1 MARLTGIR
9 KRLDH
14 VFQLRAN
21 RSSIRTEL
29 RAGLTTYLTMAY
41 ILFVNPSVLGH
52 AIQIPG
58 IDLKPE
64 LLTTTALA
72 TAFATMLMAFFGKY
86 PLAIAPGMGLNAYFA
101 FTVVA
106 GQGVPWQTALGG
118 VFISGIVFLAI
129 SVARI
134 REVIFTAIPLELKHA
149 TAAGIGLFLAMIGFT
164 NSGVI
169 VGNPATLVTIGK
181 LSSTPVIVT
190 IAGILVTAVLMVR
203 RVRGAILFGIGAS
216 TVLAIVTGAPV
227 FNGRPFAGLP
237 SGIIAPPV
245 WPTHLFMAMDVK
257 GAMAM
262 GLIHIVFTFTMIEL
276 FDTAGTLVGISEKAG
291 LLDAKGRLPRA
302 SQVFAADATANIAG
316 AMLGTSPMTT
326 YIESAAGI
334 EEGGKTGLTA
344 LTVALLFLA
353 SVVFWPLAGVV
364 PPHATAPA
372 MIVVGCMMMGSLAK
386 IKWDNLLTGLPA
398 FMTMALMPM
407 TYSISNGIGAGIMS
421 WCGMHLLAG
430 KGRQVHWV
438 LYLLAILLLMKVGM

>member
-1 MARLTGIR
+1 MVHSISKIINR
-9 KRLDH
+9 
-14 VFQLRAN
+14 VFNLRAN
-21 RSSIRTEL
+21 RTTIKTEL

-72 TAFATMLMAFFGKY
+72 TAFATMLMAFIGKY

-118 VFISGIVFLAI
+118 VFISGLIFLAI
-129 SVARI
+129 SIGRI
-134 REVIFTAIPLELKHA
+134 REVIFTASPLELKHA

-164 NSGVI
+164 NSGI
-169 VGNPATLVTIGK
+169 VVGHPATLVTIGK
-181 LSSTPVIVT
+181 LSSTPAIVT
-190 IAGILVTAVLMVR
+190 ITGILVTTVLMVR
-203 RVRGAILFGIGAS
+203 RVRGAILFGISVS
-216 TVLAIVTGAPV
+216 TALAIMTGAPV
-227 FNGRPFAGLP
+227 FNGHPFSGFPA
-237 SGIIAPPV
+237 GIIAAPV
-245 WPTHLFMAMDVK
+245 WPSHLFMAMDLK

-262 GLIHIVFTFTMIEL
+262 GLIQIVFTFTMIEL

-334 EEGGKTGLTA
+334 EDGGKTGLTA

-353 SVVFWPLAGVV
+353 SIVLWPLAGVI

-398 FMTMALMPM
+398 FLTLALMPL
-407 TYSISNGIGAGIMS
+407 TYSISNGISAGIVS
-421 WCGMHLLAG
+421 WCGVHILAG
-430 KGRQVHWV
+430 KSRQVHWILYV
-438 LYLLAILLLMKVGM
+438 LGFLLLMKVGL

>member
-118 VFISGIVFLAI
+118 VFISGLVFLAI

-164 NSGVI
+164 NSGI
-169 VGNPATLVTIGK
+169 VVGHPATLITIGK

-203 RVRGAILFGIGAS
+203 RIPGAILFGIGAS
-216 TVLAIVTGAPV
+216 TALAIVTGAPV
-227 FNGRPFAGLP
+227 FNGYPFAGFP
-237 SGIIAPPV
+237 SGIIAAPV

-344 LTVALLFLA
+344 FTVALLFLA
-353 SVVFWPLAGVV
+353 SVVFWPLAGVI

-398 FMTMALMPM
+398 FLTLALMPL
-407 TYSISNGIGAGIMS
+407 TYSISNGIAAGIMS
-421 WCGMHLLAG
+421 WCGIHVLAG

-438 LYLLAILLLMKVGM
+438 LYVLAFLLLMKVGL

>member
-1 MARLTGIR
+1 MKLTKTLDRIFNIR
-9 KRLDH
+9 SH
-14 VFQLRAN
+14 GSTVQ
-21 RSSIRTEL
+21 TEL

-52 AIQIPG
+52 AIKIPG
-58 IDLKPE
+58 LDLQPE

-72 TAFATMLMAFFGKY
+72 TAFATMLMAFMGKY

-118 VFISGIVFLAI
+118 VFISGLVFLAI

-134 REVIFTAIPLELKHA
+134 REVIFTAIPQELKYA

-164 NSGVI
+164 NSGI
-169 VGNPATLVTIGK
+169 VVGHPATLITIGK
-181 LSSTPVIVT
+181 LSSPAVIVT
-190 IAGILVTAVLMVR
+190 MAGIMVTTVLMVR
-203 RVRGAILFGIGAS
+203 RVRGAILYGIAAS
-216 TVLAIVTGAPV
+216 TILAIATNAPV
-227 FNGRPFAGLP
+227 FNGQAFGGFPD
-237 SGIIAPPV
+237 GIIAAPV
-245 WPTHLFMAMDVK
+245 WPTHLFLALDLK

-291 LLDAKGRLPRA
+291 LLDASGRLPRA

-316 AMLGTSPMTT
+316 ALLGTSPMTT

-344 LTVALLFLA
+344 LTVAVLFLA
-353 SVVFWPLAGVV
+353 SIVLWPLAGVI
-364 PPHATAPA
+364 PPQATAPA
-372 MIVVGCMMMGSLAK
+372 MIIVGCMMMGSLARV
-386 IKWDNLLTGLPA
+386 KWDNLLTGLPA
-398 FMTMALMPM
+398 FLTLALMPL
-407 TYSISNGIGAGIMS
+407 TYSISNGIAAGILS
-421 WCGMHLLAG
+421 WCGVHLLAG
-430 KGRQVHWV
+430 KAREVHWV
-438 LYLLAILLLMKVGM
+438 MYVLAILLMLKVGM